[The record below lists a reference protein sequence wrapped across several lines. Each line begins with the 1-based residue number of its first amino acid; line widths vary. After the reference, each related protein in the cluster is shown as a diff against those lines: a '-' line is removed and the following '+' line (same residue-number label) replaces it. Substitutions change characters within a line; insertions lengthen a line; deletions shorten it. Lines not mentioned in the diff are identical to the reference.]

1 MPEQPVA
8 ARHRR
13 RWPYVLALLAA
24 ALIALSVIQHWR
36 GPVVAGYRLEQQP
49 LVQHVVASGRVVT
62 PSRVQIGSE
71 IIGVVRERRVRE
83 GDRVAP
89 GDVLLVLRAD
99 DLEARAREAD
109 AALKQLIE
117 VSRPQAQVA
126 AREADARLAQ
136 SERETQRR
144 RELYARGLVASEAL
158 ELAEQTETVN
168 RAAAERA
175 RLLAASLA
183 ADGTEETLL
192 RARLAAAR
200 AALDKTVVR
209 SEIAGTV
216 LIRNAEPGDLVQ
228 PGRVLLEIA
237 RDGDTEILLPVDEKN
252 LAVLRLGQRARCIA
266 DAFPERVFDAEI
278 TFIAPSI
285 DPQRGTVDLR
295 LRVDPAPDF
304 LRQDMTVS
312 ATIETARRER
322 ALAAPND
329 ALTPIG
335 GDRASVLTL
344 RDGRTAR
351 AEVRL
356 GLRGLTAS
364 EIVSGLA
371 PGDWALVAS
380 DAVGEGRRVRVR
392 TPTHAARGNEAT
404 RRENPIGLQ

>member
-1 MPEQPVA
+1 MSQQTSS
-8 ARHRR
+8 RRR
-13 RWPYVLALLAA
+13 RWPYILALLAA
-24 ALIALSVIQHWR
+24 GMIVFALVQHWR
-36 GPVVAGYRLEQQP
+36 GPVVTGYRLEERP

-62 PSRVQIGSE
+62 PSRAQIGSE
-71 IIGVVRERRVRE
+71 ITGVILERRVRE

-89 GDVLLVLRAD
+89 GDVLLVMRAE
-99 DLEARAREAD
+99 DLEARAHEAE
-109 AALKQLIE
+109 AALKQMIE
-117 VSRPQAQVA
+117 ISRPQAQVA
-126 AREADARLAQ
+126 AREADARLVQ
-136 SERETQRR
+136 SEREARRR

-158 ELAEQTETVN
+158 EVAEQTEIAN

-175 RLLAASLA
+175 HLLADSLA
-183 ADGTEETLL
+183 PGGTEETQL
-192 RARLAAAR
+192 RARFAAAR
-200 AALDKTVVR
+200 AALDRTVVR

-216 LIRNAEPGDLVQ
+216 LTRNAEPGDLVQ
-228 PGRVLLEIA
+228 PGRILLEIA

-252 LAVLRLGQRARCIA
+252 LAVLALGQKARCIA
-266 DAFPERVFDAEI
+266 DAFPDRVFDAEI

-295 LRVDPAPDF
+295 LRVDPVPEF

-312 ATIETARRER
+312 ATIETARRDR

-329 ALTPIG
+329 AISLLG
-335 GDRASVLTL
+335 GDRAAVLTL

-356 GLRGLTAS
+356 GLRGLTMT

-371 PGDWALVAS
+371 AGDWAIVAGDRIS
-380 DAVGEGRRVRVR
+380 EGERVRVR
-392 TPTHAARGNEAT
+392 TSAQAPRNDDAT